1 MCSLVFVCFF
11 FFFKQ
16 KTAYEM
22 RISDWSSG
30 VCSSD
35 LPEPAGFARPTGR
48 RALLAR
54 EPRRRMSPPATE
66 AKQQTI
72 FAMRYPSR
80 HSRFGSFATNRPPDD
95 LLNVKLV
102 GRGGVEPPTS
112 RLSGVRSNHLSYRPL
127 RAWPQAPKTP
137 KGPAP
142 VQATSAGQLRQ
153 RAT

>member
-1 MCSLVFVCFF
+1 
-11 FFFKQ
+11 
-16 KTAYEM
+16 
-22 RISDWSSG
+22 
-30 VCSSD
+30 
-35 LPEPAGFARPTGR
+35 
-48 RALLAR
+48 
-54 EPRRRMSPPATE
+54 
-66 AKQQTI
+66 
-72 FAMRYPSR
+72 MRYPSR

-153 RAT
+153 RATIRMAALSRMKGDRKSTRLNSSHQCAYRMPASAG